1 MINFVLELVHNSKM
15 PEVKL
20 IVARHGN
27 TFNKGDVILRVGA
40 RTDIP
45 LTEEGKAQGLR
56 LGENLLTSGLKP
68 TRFLAAPLKRTIQTC
83 EEAAKAFGDSIHP
96 ELLPFLT
103 ELDYGEYDGRPETE
117 VIQKLGALEAK
128 AQGKHTDN
136 SQDFISLGNE
146 ALTRW
151 DKEKILPA
159 AWSFLQPRVNEL
171 ENQWIS
177 LAQQLQNSTTNE
189 IWLAV
194 TSNGIARFALAILPS
209 KAIVPE
215 SLKLSTGAYG
225 VFEWDGSVWNLEN
238 WNIR

>member
-1 MINFVLELVHNSKM
+1 MINFDLELVYNSKM
-15 PEVKL
+15 PEIKL

-40 RTDIP
+40 QTDIP
-45 LTEEGKAQGLR
+45 LTDEGKAQGVR
-56 LGENLLTSGLKP
+56 LGENLLASGLKP
-68 TRFLAAPLKRTIQTC
+68 TRFLSAPLKRTIQTC

-96 ELLPFLT
+96 EILPFLT
-103 ELDYGEYDGRPETE
+103 ELDYGEYDGRPEIE
-117 VIQKLGALEAK
+117 VVQKLGALEAK
-128 AQGKHTDN
+128 AQGKRTEN

-146 ALTRW
+146 ALKRW
-151 DKEKILPA
+151 DREKILPV

-171 ENQWIS
+171 EKHWMS

-189 IWLAV
+189 TWLAV
-194 TSNGIARFALAILPS
+194 TSNGIARFVLAILPS
-209 KAIVPE
+209 KAIIPE

-225 VFEWDGSVWNLEN
+225 VFAWNGSVWNLEN